1 MEVLYHIRPY
11 DTPLHRPYLGLIYG
25 RYLHFRILKWPLNQD
40 ETFSQRCKQRSAALR
55 SLSWATWMQRA
66 SFFFYLQDG
75 GFPFDSFQ
83 LPKKSGLTM
92 VYGRYKYTYI
102 MGFANHGAPS
112 CGRSCVMLETGCVR
126 RVAPSNKREY
136 KRESPRVDAA
146 VYSSILCKSIVSGW
160 NTSEILV
167 ISHWRFTLCIQ
178 A

>member
-1 MEVLYHIRPY
+1 MAIEPRRNIFPTLQATISSAEEFIV
-11 DTPLHRPYLGLIYG
+11 GN
-25 RYLHFRILKWPLNQD
+25 LNA
-40 ETFSQRCKQRSAALR
+40 EGE
-55 SLSWATWMQRA
+55 
-66 SFFFYLQDG
+66 FFFYLQDG